1 MRREIL
7 FGPCRLR
14 LVGLLAAIAIIGA
27 LLSPGCG
34 ADSALN
40 SPTALKMQ
48 GLANAYL
55 DHVVGAGGP
64 PADEKALK
72 KHMSGLRASV
82 QYDYHIEPNN
92 VDASFVS
99 QRDNEPFVV
108 LYGHGIG
115 KISGDSKQVIAH
127 EKTGKNGK
135 RLVVFA
141 STKVDIVSEAEL
153 NQLKSAAEKEKK

>member
-1 MRREIL
+1 VLRRYTS
-7 FGPCRLR
+7 
-14 LVGLLAAIAIIGA
+14 GLLLFACLAAA
-27 LLSPGCG
+27 GCSDD
-34 ADSALN
+34 AVN
-40 SPTALKMQ
+40 SPTALKMK

-55 DHVVGAGGP
+55 DHVVGASGP

-72 KHMSGLRASV
+72 THMKGLRASV
-82 QYDYHIEPNN
+82 QYDYQIDPNN

-99 QRDNEPFVV
+99 ERDNEPLVV
-108 LYGHGIG
+108 FYGQGIG

-141 STKVDIVSEAEL
+141 STKVDHVDEAEL
-153 NQLKSAAEKEKK
+153 QRLKSAKETP